1 MEVVDANLNLDT
13 ALDGDNDEDYDDDD
27 DDKDDDDGDE
37 DGALADKKSTRYLH
51 IFERNKHERTQ
62 NIVYCADV
70 PILGCALIGKLV
82 LD

>member
-13 ALDGDNDEDYDDDD
+13 ALDGDNDEDY
-27 DDKDDDDGDE
+27 DDDGDE

>member
-1 MEVVDANLNLDT
+1 MEVLDANLNLDT
-13 ALDGDNDEDYDDDD
+13 ALDGDN

-37 DGALADKKSTRYLH
+37 DGALADEKSTRYLH
-51 IFERNKHERTQ
+51 IFEKNKHGRTQ

-70 PILGCALIGKLV
+70 PILGCAFIGKLV